1 MYYEINEQVASDVQA
16 AASEDAG
23 LRERVRALV
32 MRALVDRQTDPEA
45 VKSVLRS
52 ALAGIDGGLAQ
63 RGEAAGAAVREAVKG
78 MDEAVARSVYAMQMA
93 LEEAWEQGREFA
105 ETDAKEAMDSMQELE
120 DDLLSTLK
128 NAADD
133 TRGWMQE
140 EFTGLAAH
148 LARTGTDTG
157 AQVRDVMQRF
167 NNRVTSVVKGSGADV
182 MTAANVSRSRLS
194 EMTSGIL
201 RGLADALDARAGKAD
216 SDSARRNTTAD
227 DTDNDTGNDKVND

>member
-1 MYYEINEQVASDVQA
+1 MYYEMNEQVASDVQA
-16 AASEDAG
+16 AASVDEG

-32 MRALVDRQTDPEA
+32 MRALVDRQADPEA
-45 VKSVLRS
+45 VKNVLRS

-63 RGEAAGAAVREAVKG
+63 RGEAAGEAVREAVKG

-105 ETDAKEAMDSMQELE
+105 DTDAREAIDSMQELE
-120 DDLLSTLK
+120 DDLLATLK

-133 TRGWMQE
+133 TRGWMKG
-140 EFTGLAAH
+140 EFTDLAAH

-157 AQVRDVMQRF
+157 AQVRDVVQRF
-167 NNRVTSVVKGSGADV
+167 NNRLASVVKGSGADV
-182 MTAANVSRSRLS
+182 MTAASVSRSRLS

-201 RGLADALDARAGKAD
+201 RGLADALDARAGEAD
-216 SDSARRNTTAD
+216 STPAKA
-227 DTDNDTGNDKVND
+227 GDKANNQVNVIAKG

>member
-1 MYYEINEQVASDVQA
+1 MYYEMNEQVASDVQA
-16 AASEDAG
+16 AASLDEG

-32 MRALVDRQTDPEA
+32 MRALVDRQADPDA

-63 RGEAAGAAVREAVKG
+63 RGEVAGEAVREAVKG
-78 MDEAVARSVYAMQMA
+78 IDEAVARSVYAMQMA

-105 ETDAKEAMDSMQELE
+105 DTDAKEAIDSMQELE
-120 DDLLSTLK
+120 DDLLTTLK

-133 TRGWMQE
+133 TRGWMQS
-140 EFTGLAAH
+140 EFTALAAH

-157 AQVRDVMQRF
+157 VQVRDVMQRF
-167 NNRVTSVVKGSGADV
+167 NNRLASVVQGSSADV
-182 MTAANVSRSRLS
+182 KTAANLSRSRLS

-201 RGLADALDARAGKAD
+201 RGLADALEARTSKGD
-216 SDSARRNTTAD
+216 SGPANAVARDQANNQAKD
-227 DTDNDTGNDKVND
+227 

>member
-1 MYYEINEQVASDVQA
+1 MYYEMNEQVASDVQA
-16 AASEDAG
+16 AASVNEG

-32 MRALVDRQTDPEA
+32 MRALVDRQADPEA
-45 VKSVLRS
+45 VKNVLRS

-63 RGEAAGAAVREAVKG
+63 RGEAAGEAVREAVKG

-105 ETDAKEAMDSMQELE
+105 DTDAKEAIDSMQELE
-120 DDLLSTLK
+120 DDLLATLK

-133 TRGWMQE
+133 TRGWMKG
-140 EFTGLAAH
+140 EFTDLAAH

-167 NNRVTSVVKGSGADV
+167 NHRLASVVKGSGADV
-182 MTAANVSRSRLS
+182 MTAASVSQSRLS

-201 RGLADALDARAGKAD
+201 RGLADALDARAGEAD
-216 SDSARRNTTAD
+216 STPAKA
-227 DTDNDTGNDKVND
+227 GDKANNQVNVIAKG

>member
-1 MYYEINEQVASDVQA
+1 MYYEMNEQVASDVQA
-16 AASEDAG
+16 AATVDEG

-32 MRALVDRQTDPEA
+32 MRALVDRQTDAEA

-63 RGEAAGAAVREAVKG
+63 RGEAAGEAVREAVKG

-93 LEEAWEQGREFA
+93 LDEAWEQGREFA
-105 ETDAKEAMDSMQELE
+105 DTDAKEAIDSVQALE
-120 DDLLSTLK
+120 DDLLVTLK

-133 TRGWMQE
+133 AKGWMKV
-140 EFTGLAAH
+140 EFTDLATH

-167 NNRVTSVVKGSGADV
+167 NNRLASVVKGSGADV
-182 MTAANVSRSRLS
+182 KSAASVSRSRLS

-201 RGLADALDARAGKAD
+201 RGLADALDAHTGKAD
-216 SDSARRNTTAD
+216 SSPAKASDKT
-227 DTDNDTGNDKVND
+227 ND

>member
-16 AASEDAG
+16 AASEDEG

-63 RGEAAGAAVREAVKG
+63 RGEAASEAVREAVKG

-93 LEEAWEQGREFA
+93 LEEAWEQGRDFA
-105 ETDAKEAMDSMQELE
+105 DTDARAAMDSMQELE

-133 TRGWMQE
+133 TRGWMKG
-140 EFTGLAAH
+140 EFNDLAAH

-157 AQVRDVMQRF
+157 AQVRDVLQRF
-167 NNRVTSVVKGSGADV
+167 NNRLSSVVQGSGADV
-182 MTAANVSRSRLS
+182 LTAANVSRSRLS

-201 RGLADALDARAGKAD
+201 RGLADALDAR
-216 SDSARRNTTAD
+216 
-227 DTDNDTGNDKVND
+227 TGNAGSGPASDKTND